1 MSLPYVIRI
10 LVTSGDPDGVRVV
23 EKSNWT
29 GRGVVFGRADLPAA
43 RAERTDSP
51 GVYILIGDDPD
62 ETFDQQ
68 VYIGQGENV
77 ADRLKAHQRDDAK
90 EFWNDTAVFVSASG
104 SLNRAHILHL
114 ESRLVELAH
123 DARRAR
129 VANGNRPTRPSLTAS
144 DEAEAEGFLAEM
156 LAIFPVLGVDAFVR
170 PTPTTAAERN
180 YGLRGPDAEGRGVE
194 RSDGFLVFAGA
205 SARIEEA
212 PSLSPSFGRLRRRLL
227 SAETL
232 IEDNGI
238 YRLKEDTLFKSP
250 STAAMVLLGRNAN
263 GRVEWKDADGVT
275 LKDHQTRAAG
285 ETIEE
290 AE

>member
-10 LVTSGDPDGVRVV
+10 LVTSGHPDGVRVV

-29 GRGVVFGRADLPAA
+29 GRGVVFARTDLPSAA
-43 RAERTDSP
+43 AEGTDSP
-51 GVYILIGDDPD
+51 GVYVLIGDDPD
-62 ETFDQQ
+62 ETFDKQ
-68 VYIGQGENV
+68 VYIGQGEDV
-77 ADRLKAHQRDDAK
+77 AKRLKAHQQDDSK
-90 EFWNDTAVFVSASG
+90 DFWTDTAVFVSASA

-144 DEAEAEGFLAEM
+144 DEAEAEGFLSEM

-170 PTPTTAAERN
+170 PTPTTSAERR
-180 YGLRGPDAEGRGVE
+180 YDLKGPDAEGQGVE

-205 SARIEEA
+205 TARIEEA
-212 PSLSPSFGRLRRRLL
+212 PSLSPSFGRIRSRLAA
-227 SAETL
+227 SGTL
-232 IEDNGI
+232 VEEGGR
-238 YRLKEDTLFKSP
+238 YQLKEDVLFKSP

-275 LKDHQTRAAG
+275 LKEHQTQAA
-285 ETIEE
+285 E
-290 AE
+290 AVS